1 MNRVLG
7 LATAVMVVTLACPA
21 SAREP
26 DQSSNTLTQGMVQM
40 TLKVGETT
48 QYNVLEAFGGPNV
61 STLDGE
67 GREVWVYDRHATVSY
82 DKSSG
87 FSIGMLIGAGGGSVA
102 GGGGFGFGS
111 SKSKSE
117 QSSRTMTLIIKFG
130 PDKRV
135 VDFKSRSSSF

>member
-1 MNRVLG
+1 MSRVLSVV
-7 LATAVMVVTLACPA
+7 AAVMAVTFACPA

-26 DQSSNTLTQGMVQM
+26 NQLPNTLTQGMVQM

-48 QYNVLEAFGGPNV
+48 QYNVLETFGGPNV

-87 FSIGMLIGAGGGSVA
+87 FSIGMLLGAGGGSVA